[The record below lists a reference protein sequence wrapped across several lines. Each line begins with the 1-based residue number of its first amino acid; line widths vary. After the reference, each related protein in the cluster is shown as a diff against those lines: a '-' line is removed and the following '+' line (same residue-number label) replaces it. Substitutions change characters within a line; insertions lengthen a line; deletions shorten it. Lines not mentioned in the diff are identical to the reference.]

1 MKKHRKLKTVLLV
14 VVGLF
19 VLYNLVWLFLVWNR
33 YHGFTE
39 GMRELYSYQTYVI
52 DEKDGYTYNVK
63 IPDYLSFTGNLGIH
77 AYEDADCALIIWPGI
92 FKETTYG
99 AFVPTPNGVS
109 QGVMLTADGMPEED
123 APEQIKQLVAENRES
138 LDMLF
143 EKAREQ
149 WDY

>member
-1 MKKHRKLKTVLLV
+1 MKKRGKKWIILLV
-14 VVGLF
+14 IVGLF
-19 VLYNLVWLFLVWNR
+19 ALYNLVWLFLVWNT

-39 GMRELYSYQTYVI
+39 GMREHYSYQTYVI

-63 IPDYLSFTGNLGIH
+63 IPDYLSFTGNLAIH
-77 AYEDADCALIIWPGI
+77 PYEGGCALIIWPGI

-99 AFVPTPNGVS
+99 AFVPTKNGGS
-109 QGVMLTADGMPEED
+109 QSVMLTADGMPEED

>member
-1 MKKHRKLKTVLLV
+1 
-14 VVGLF
+14 
-19 VLYNLVWLFLVWNR
+19 
-33 YHGFTE
+33 
-39 GMRELYSYQTYVI
+39 MRELYSYQTYVI

-63 IPDYLSFTGNLGIH
+63 IPDYLSFTGNLGIQP
-77 AYEDADCALIIWPGI
+77 YEGGDCALIIWPGI

-99 AFVPTPNGVS
+99 AFVSDANGMG

>member
-1 MKKHRKLKTVLLV
+1 MKRHGKIKIVLLAI
-14 VVGLF
+14 VGLF
-19 VLYNLVWLFLVWNR
+19 AIYNLVWVLTVWNTYR
-33 YHGFTE
+33 GFTE
-39 GMRELYSYQTYVI
+39 GMEELTPYRRYVI
-52 DEKDGYTYNVK
+52 DERDGYTYNVK
-63 IPDYLSFTGNLGIH
+63 IPDYLSFTGNLGLQP
-77 AYEDADCALIIWPGI
+77 YEGGDCALIIWPGI
-92 FKETTYG
+92 FEETTYG
-99 AFVPTPNGVS
+99 AFVSDANGMG

>member
-63 IPDYLSFTGNLGIH
+63 IPDYLSFTGNLGIQP
-77 AYEDADCALIIWPGI
+77 YEGGDCALIIWPGI

-99 AFVPTPNGVS
+99 AFEWHGS
-109 QGVMLTADGMPEED
+109 RGD
-123 APEQIKQLVAENRES
+123 AHSRRN
-138 LDMLF
+138 
-143 EKAREQ
+143 ARGRRTGANQ
-149 WDY
+149 AAGGGKPGILRHAV

>member
-1 MKKHRKLKTVLLV
+1 MKKHGKIKIVLLAI
-14 VVGLF
+14 VGLF
-19 VLYNLVWLFLVWNR
+19 AIYNLVWVLTVWNTYR
-33 YHGFTE
+33 GFTE
-39 GMRELYSYQTYVI
+39 GMEELTPYRRYVI
-52 DEKDGYTYNVK
+52 DERDGYTYNVK
-63 IPDYLSFTGNLGIH
+63 IPDYLSFTGNLGLQP
-77 AYEDADCALIIWPGI
+77 YEGGDCALIIWPGI
-92 FKETTYG
+92 FEETTYG
-99 AFVPTPNGVS
+99 AFVSDANGMG

>member
-1 MKKHRKLKTVLLV
+1 M
-14 VVGLF
+14 G
-19 VLYNLVWLFLVWNR
+19 
-33 YHGFTE
+33 
-39 GMRELYSYQTYVI
+39 
-52 DEKDGYTYNVK
+52 
-63 IPDYLSFTGNLGIH
+63 
-77 AYEDADCALIIWPGI
+77 
-92 FKETTYG
+92 
-99 AFVPTPNGVS
+99 